1 MLYFI
6 GNSWK
11 DSSTPS
17 VPERWRWVENMN
29 YLSRRVCVSH
39 LLDYD
44 EYDDDDDDDPGFST
58 ASSLRFYRYSDYHND
73 WGIRLDNAV
82 PLRVKRRL

>member
-11 DSSTPS
+11 DSSTPNS
-17 VPERWRWVENMN
+17 PEGWRWVENMN

-39 LLDYD
+39 LLDG
-44 EYDDDDDDDPGFST
+44 DDDDDDPGFST
-58 ASSLRFYRYSDYHND
+58 VSSLRFYRYSDHHND

-82 PLRVKRRL
+82 PLRVKRVL